1 MVKRK
6 GIIYMNKFTL
16 RFIGVFMLSFLLIFS
31 AACTNGEKK
40 EKTNAKE
47 EKPVELTISAAA
59 SLQDA
64 FKEIEKQYK
73 KKEPNIKL
81 SFNFGGSGA
90 LQQQIEQGAPADL
103 FFSAAEDK
111 FQTLVKKGIINEK
124 EGKNLL
130 GNELV
135 LVVPKESSLKTFQEL
150 KEEKV
155 KKLAIGTPESV
166 PAGKYAQASLTHG
179 NLWNDLQNKIVF
191 TKDVRQVLTYVETGN
206 VDAGIVYKTD
216 ALISDKVKIVDA
228 APANSHEPIHYPVG
242 VIKESKHKKEATSF
256 YEYLQSKDAQ
266 SIFKKYGF
274 TILP

>member
-1 MVKRK
+1 MS
-6 GIIYMNKFTL
+6 KFTL
-16 RFIGVFMLSFLLIFS
+16 RYIGVFMLSFLLIFS
-31 AACTNGEKK
+31 AACTSGEKK

-47 EKPVELTISAAA
+47 EKAVELTISAAA

-73 KKEPNIKL
+73 QKEPNIKL
-81 SFNFGGSGA
+81 AFNFGGSGA

-111 FQTLVKKGIINEK
+111 FQTLVKKGFINEK
-124 EGKNLL
+124 EGKSLL

-135 LVVPKESSLKTFQEL
+135 LIVPKESSIKTFQEL

-166 PAGKYAQASLTHG
+166 PAGKYAKASLTHG
-179 NLWNDLQNKIVF
+179 NLWNDLQNKTVF
-191 TKDVRQVLTYVETGN
+191 TKDVRQVLTYVETGS

-216 ALISDKVKIVDA
+216 ALISDKVKIAGA

-256 YEYLQSKDAQ
+256 YEYLQSKDTQ

-274 TILP
+274 TILS

>member
-1 MVKRK
+1 MK
-6 GIIYMNKFTL
+6 GDFFMNKFTL
-16 RFIGVFMLSFLLIFS
+16 RSIGALILSFLLIFS
-31 AACTNGEKK
+31 TACTSGEKHTK
-40 EKTNAKE
+40 STAKE
-47 EKPVELTISAAA
+47 DKTVELTISAAA

-64 FKEIEKQYK
+64 LKEIEKQYK
-73 KKEPNIKL
+73 EKEPNIKL
-81 SFNFGGSGA
+81 SFNFGASGA

-111 FQTLVKKGIINEK
+111 FQTLVKKGFINEK

-135 LVVPKESSLKTFQEL
+135 LVIPKDSYLTKFQDLKN
-150 KEEKV
+150 EKI
-155 KKLAIGTPESV
+155 KKIALGTPESV
-166 PAGKYAQASLTHG
+166 PAGKYAKASLTHE
-179 NLWNDLQNKIVF
+179 NLWNDVQNKVVF

-216 ALISDKVKIVDA
+216 ALISDKVKIGETA
-228 APANSHEPIHYPVG
+228 AATSHEPIHYPLG

-274 TILP
+274 TVLS

>member
-1 MVKRK
+1 MVNER
-6 GIIYMNKFTL
+6 GFFMNKFTL
-16 RFIGVFMLSFLLIFS
+16 RSIGVLILSFLLIFS
-31 AACTNGEKK
+31 VACSSGEKK
-40 EKTNAKE
+40 ERSVAKE
-47 EKPVELTISAAA
+47 GKTVELTISAAA

-64 FKEIEKQYK
+64 LKEIEKQYK
-73 KKEPNIKL
+73 EKEPNIKL
-81 SFNFGGSGA
+81 SFNFGASGA

-111 FQTLVKKGIINEK
+111 FQTLVKKGFINEK

-135 LVVPKESSLKTFQEL
+135 LVVPKDSSLTQFQDL
-150 KEEKV
+150 KDEKI
-155 KKLAIGTPESV
+155 KKIALGTPESV
-166 PAGKYAQASLTHG
+166 PAGKYAKASLTHE
-179 NLWNDLQNKIVF
+179 NLWNDVQNKIVF

-216 ALISDKVKIVDA
+216 ALVSDKVKIGEA
-228 APANSHEPIHYPVG
+228 AAADSHEPIHYPLG

>member
-6 GIIYMNKFTL
+6 GIICMNKFTL
-16 RFIGVFMLSFLLIFS
+16 RYIGVFILSFLLLFS
-31 AACTNGEKK
+31 AACTSGEKK

-47 EKPVELTISAAA
+47 EKAVELTISAAA

-73 KKEPNIKL
+73 QKEPNIKL
-81 SFNFGGSGA
+81 SFNFGSSGA

-111 FQTLVKKGIINEK
+111 FQTLVKKGFINEK

-135 LVVPKESSLKTFQEL
+135 LVVPKESSIKTFQEL

-166 PAGKYAQASLTHG
+166 PAGKYAKASLTHE

-216 ALISDKVKIVDA
+216 ALISDKVKIANA
-228 APANSHEPIHYPVG
+228 APTNSHEPIHYPAG

-256 YEYLQSKDAQ
+256 YEYLQSKEAQ

-274 TILP
+274 TILS